1 MKLDSLED
9 CDCTDG
15 SVSALSEKRPWK
27 KISTPTATT
36 LITFAA
42 TLLILLDKLFFFF
55 LPITLNHTQ
64 LLLQLSYYFQTK
76 FFFLPF
82 TLNHTQLLLQ
92 LSYYFQTKFFFFTNH
107 TQSHTTFATTLL
119 LLSDKIFFFYHSHS
133 ITRRIMAK
141 VIHFLCNKKKKKQA
155 VKNSTIP
162 TRLRVA
168 YFEHDGAEWE
178 VGGNVVSYG
187 W

>member
-55 LPITLNHTQ
+55 
-64 LLLQLSYYFQTK
+64 
-76 FFFLPF
+76 
-82 TLNHTQLLLQ
+82 
-92 LSYYFQTKFFFFTNH
+92 TNH
-107 TQSHTTFATTLL
+107 TQSHTTFTTTLL
-119 LLSDKIFFFYHSHS
+119 LLSDKIFFFISFTLNH
-133 ITRRIMAK
+133 T
-141 VIHFLCNKKKKKQA
+141 
-155 VKNSTIP
+155 KN
-162 TRLRVA
+162 
-168 YFEHDGAEWE
+168 YGK
-178 VGGNVVSYG
+178 SYTFFV
-187 W
+187 